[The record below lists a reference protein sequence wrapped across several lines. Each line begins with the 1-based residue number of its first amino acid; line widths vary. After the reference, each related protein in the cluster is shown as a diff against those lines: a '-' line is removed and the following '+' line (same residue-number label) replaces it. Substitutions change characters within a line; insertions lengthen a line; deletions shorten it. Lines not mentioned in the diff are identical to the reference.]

1 MLATQPEEITV
12 CLLYVPHNLEAKQKI
27 SVILGLGIQYLVAS
41 CTTEHFLLELMG
53 PLRGIQIQ
61 LLDPWLISGQQK
73 LIFSL
78 KSHLI
83 EYKGH
88 T

>member
-1 MLATQPEEITV
+1 MLVDLMLATQPEEITV

-53 PLRGIQIQ
+53 PLRGYPDSITRSMIDIRTAETHF
-61 LLDPWLISGQQK
+61 L
-73 LIFSL
+73 
-78 KSHLI
+78 
-83 EYKGH
+83 